1 MTEWQEEYR
10 IMIRDCINR
19 ESRMNEWEQSFIQD
33 LDEKLSEGWMLT
45 EKQTEK
51 LDQIWERVTKNG

>member
-10 IMIRDCINR
+10 IMIRDCIQR
-19 ESRMNEWEQSFIQD
+19 ESRMNEWEQNFIQD
-33 LDEKLSEGWMLT
+33 LDEKISEGWMLT